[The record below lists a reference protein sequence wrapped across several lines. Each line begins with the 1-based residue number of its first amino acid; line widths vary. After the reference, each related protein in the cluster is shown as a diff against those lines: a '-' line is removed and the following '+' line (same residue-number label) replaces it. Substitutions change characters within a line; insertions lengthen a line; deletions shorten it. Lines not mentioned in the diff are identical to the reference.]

1 MEVTVGSLFS
11 GIGGLDLGL
20 ERAGMKV
27 IWQSEIHPYCCKVLK
42 KHWPEVP
49 NHGNIKEINWQK
61 IEKPNIIA
69 GGYPCQPF
77 SQAGKRKGTQDPR
90 HLWPWVREAISQL
103 RPDYAILENVPGH
116 LTMGGTEVV
125 GALTEIGYDAQ
136 WRVVSAAGLGANHLR
151 KRIIIV
157 AYPNSSDAT
166 HGRKRAHVASQNNCR
181 GNDRSGSNSDVGQ
194 ISLGG
199 ARQNTGYVAHPN
211 DSGSR
216 TSQCCVE
223 RKHASGVIFGQH
235 SQHGSSRCC
244 TKVAHTNSLGNGKCL
259 FNDNSISE
267 FAQSCRSL
275 GTNWQVEPNVGR
287 VAHGIP
293 NRVDRLRG
301 LGNAVVPQVAEYIGR
316 LVMEQYN

>member
-1 MEVTVGSLFS
+1 MEITVGSLFS

-27 IWQSEIHPYCCKVLK
+27 IWQSEIDKYCCKVLK

-61 IEKPNIIA
+61 IQRPNIIA

-90 HLWPWVREAISQL
+90 HLWPWVRTAISEL

-116 LTMGGTEVV
+116 LTMGGTEVI
-125 GALTEIGYDAQ
+125 GALAEIGYDAE

-157 AYPNSSDAT
+157 AYPNSERLHRTQINSTNSQQQTQPELARCSQTMADT
-166 HGRKRAHVASQNNCR
+166 HGKRFQECESKTKSLSWISSGREQNDVANTE
-181 GNDRSGSNSDVGQ
+181 GSSSRNAESYDLRAQIWETTKFGKSDC
-194 ISLGG
+194 
-199 ARQNTGYVAHPN
+199 AA
-211 DSGSR
+211 R
-216 TSQCCVE
+216 TS
-223 RKHASGVIFGQH
+223 S
-235 SQHGSSRCC
+235 
-244 TKVAHTNSLGNGKCL
+244 NW
-259 FNDNSISE
+259 
-267 FAQSCRSL
+267 
-275 GTNWQVEPNVGR
+275 WQVEPDVGR
-287 VAHGIP
+287 VADGIP

-316 LVMEQYN
+316 LLMEQYK